1 MLLPQPRTQVSVWCE
16 ELERRA
22 SAGEPVRA
30 EDYLTPDL
38 DPEDAVEL
46 VYAEFVCLHHL
57 GRSPDPNEYLARFP
71 GLRSQLEEQ
80 FLVHQAIWGEPR
92 TPSAVGAYDLI
103 REIGRG
109 GRGAVFAARDRR
121 DGRAVAV
128 KLLLT
133 GEYSTPD
140 DLALFQHEAAVLARL
155 NHPNLTR
162 IYEAGLADGRPY
174 LALEYID
181 GPPLARVTEAFRTP
195 TDAASLVETLARAIH
210 YAHLQGV
217 VHRDLKPSNILL
229 QRAMGQGPAGS
240 DTGDSGSVPTTH
252 PSPLTAEP
260 KVSDF
265 GLARVLD
272 ASNHRTRTG
281 HIVGTLAYMAPE
293 QAAGTAHRAGPAAD
307 VYALGAVLYE
317 LLTGHSP
324 FGPDPTAATLQ
335 RILYEP
341 PPGLRRLTP
350 AVPRDLETIALKCLE
365 KNPDNRYATALV
377 LADDLRQFLVGKPI
391 AAQRVGRAETLRRWV
406 ARRPAPAGLIAV
418 VLLAAVG
425 LVAGGLYHNARLR
438 AALSDSEDLQRQ
450 TAVALAEADSLR
462 ADTRRQ
468 LDDTRRVLFAHQ
480 LAQLPA
486 LWLRE
491 PIRARQLLGD
501 EKTCPPELRDF
512 TWHYFQNQ
520 CELGERSYEAAHP
533 GGTRAVAFL
542 LDGRLV
548 SGGADGKLRYWPA
561 PSSQRKPGPTVA
573 AHSKP
578 VTGVVVCGER
588 IVATSGQD
596 RTVKVWEIEKPKPL
610 RTITVPAAVNGLSV
624 DRLNHRLAGACGD
637 GVVRVWD
644 RESGREVAA
653 LTASTD
659 PVTSVAFGDE
669 GRLIAAGAKDGS
681 VRLWDLTSR
690 TAKVLGPEHTGTV
703 VGLAFAPDGKF
714 VVSTTE
720 RGEVRVNEILTGAA
734 RDLRGHLMPVRGAV
748 VSPDSE
754 RILTGG
760 EDTYL
765 KVWDTATGQEL
776 TNLMRRD
783 VSAAAWSPDGRW
795 VAAGSRDGR
804 LCVYRLPTF
813 PPAAVYRQP
822 TNVGVLAALPGGGIV
837 TADRVGEVRVWSSA
851 GATPVA
857 RLVVRPHD
865 SGPVRPQAV
874 LGGGAPAL
882 AVSPDGPTV
891 AVGAGGGEVVLWD
904 ANRRTETGRWTGH
917 DGNVA
922 AVAFRPG
929 GRVLATGGVDAR
941 VRLWDAGTQKPVR
954 TLEGHARGILTLAWS
969 ADGKWLASGSEDNT
983 VRLWDADTGRLEREL
998 KGHTMWVL
1006 SVAFSPD
1013 GRTLASGSRDR
1024 TVRLWDLAGGQPPVV
1039 LSGYTNWVYSVE
1051 FSPDGRT
1058 MATASGHYSID
1069 TPGEVKLCDP
1079 GAGYVRAILTNV
1091 HAPVAFSRDGTR
1103 LHVGVRGGVAELV
1116 GPTSSPGARP

>member
-1 MLLPQPRTQVSVWCE
+1 MLNPRPRSPVAGWCE
-16 ELERRA
+16 ELDRRLA
-22 SAGEPVRA
+22 AGEPARA
-30 EDYLTPDL
+30 EDYLVPEL
-38 DPEDAVEL
+38 DAEDAVEL
-46 VYAEFVCLHHL
+46 VYAEFVCLEQL
-57 GRSPDPNEYLARFP
+57 GRGPDPNEYLIRFP
-71 GLRSQLEEQ
+71 GIRTQLEEQ
-80 FLVHQAIWGEPR
+80 FLVHRAVWGESK
-92 TPSAVGAYDLI
+92 TPPAIGPYDLL

-109 GRGAVFAARDRR
+109 ARGAVFAARDRR
-121 DGRAVAV
+121 DGRTVAI

-133 GEYSTPD
+133 GEYSTAD

-155 NHPNLTR
+155 DHPNLTR

-181 GPPLARVTEAFRTP
+181 GPPLSRALGTFRP
-195 TDAASLVETLARAIH
+195 PVAAAALVETLARAVH
-210 YAHLQGV
+210 HAHLQGV
-217 VHRDLKPSNILL
+217 VHRDLKPGNILL
-229 QRAMGQGPAGS
+229 QLGGTQGAAVG
-240 DTGDSGSVPTTH
+240 T
-252 PSPLTAEP
+252 SPPDDPNPLLAATP

-317 LLTGHSP
+317 LLTGHAP
-324 FGPDPTAATLQ
+324 FGPDPSPATLH

-341 PPGLRRLTP
+341 PAGLRRLTP
-350 AVPRDLETIALKCLE
+350 AVPRDLETVVLKCLE
-365 KNPDNRYATALV
+365 KNPDRRYATALV
-377 LADDLRQFLVGKPI
+377 LADDLRRFLAGRPI
-391 AAQRVGRAETLRRWV
+391 AAQRVGPAESLRRWV
-406 ARRPAPAGLIAV
+406 ARRPAPAALIAV
-418 VLLAAVG
+418 VVLATVG
-425 LVAGGLYHNARLR
+425 SIAGGLYYNARLR
-438 AALSDSEDLQRQ
+438 SALEESEDLQRQ
-450 TAVALAEADSLR
+450 TAAALAETDALR

-491 PIRARQLLGD
+491 PIRARQLLVD
-501 EKTCPPELRDF
+501 EKICPPELRDF

-520 CELGERSYEAAHP
+520 CALGERSYEAAHP

-542 LDGRLV
+542 PDGRLV

-561 PSSQRKPGPTVA
+561 PTSNGRPGRAVA
-573 AHSKP
+573 AHGKP
-578 VTGVVVCGER
+578 VTGVAACDDR
-588 IVATSGQD
+588 TVASSSLD
-596 RTVKVWEIEKPKPL
+596 RTVKVWTLDHPKPV
-610 RTITVPAAVNGLSV
+610 RTITVPAVVNGLSA
-624 DRLNHRLAGACGD
+624 DRQNHRLAGACGD

-644 RESGREVAA
+644 RETGREVAA
-653 LTASTD
+653 LAAPQV

-669 GRLIAAGAKDGS
+669 GRLVAAGAKDGS
-681 VRLWDLTSR
+681 VRLWDLATR
-690 TAKVLGPEHTGTV
+690 TAKVVGTEHTGAV
-703 VGLAFAPDGKF
+703 VGLAFAPDGTF

-720 RGEVRVNEILTGAA
+720 RGEARVNDLRTGAA

-748 VSPDSE
+748 VSPDNE

-813 PPAAVYRQP
+813 PAPAVHRQP
-822 TNVGVLAALPGGGIV
+822 TNVGALAALPGGGIV
-837 TADRVGEVRVWSSA
+837 TADRVGEVRVW
-851 GATPVA
+851 GAAVPTPVA
-857 RLVVRPHD
+857 TFEVRPHD

-882 AVSPDGPTV
+882 AISPDGATI
-891 AVGAGGGEVVLWD
+891 AIGAGGGEVVLWD
-904 ANRRTETGRWTGH
+904 AARRTETGRWAAH

-922 AVAFRPG
+922 AVAYHPG
-929 GRVLATGGVDAR
+929 GQIIATGGVDTAI
-941 VRLWDAGTQKPVR
+941 RLWDVETRKPVR
-954 TLEGHARGILTLAWS
+954 TLAGHTRGILSLAWS
-969 ADGKWLASGSEDNT
+969 PDGTRLASGSEDNT
-983 VRLWDADTGRLEREL
+983 VRVWDAETGRLEREL

-1006 SVAFSPD
+1006 SVAFRPD
-1013 GRTLASGSRDR
+1013 GRLLASGSRDR
-1024 TVRLWDLAGGQPPVV
+1024 TVRLWDLVGSQPPVV

-1058 MATASGHYSID
+1058 MATGSGHYSID

-1079 GAGYVRAILTNV
+1079 DAGYVRAILTNV

-1116 GPTSSPGARP
+1116 GATSSPGPRP